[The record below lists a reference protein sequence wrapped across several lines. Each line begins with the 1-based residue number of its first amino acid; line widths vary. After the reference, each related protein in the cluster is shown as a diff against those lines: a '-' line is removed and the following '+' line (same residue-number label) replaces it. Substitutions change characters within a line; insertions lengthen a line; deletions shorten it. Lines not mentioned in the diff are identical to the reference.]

1 MIDGSG
7 CVHGSPVRC
16 RLAGAAAVVALA
28 LFLLLFAR
36 PTRAAEDAAAG
47 AAPPA
52 VSQATPAPATTPS
65 AAAELPATEGEP
77 WGSIE
82 VLGAEI
88 APGET
93 RELVLDATQS
103 YAGAAI
109 PTSVVVIRGTSRGS
123 TLCLTGGI
131 HGDELNGIEVVRQVV
146 GALDAARLAGMVIAV
161 PIVNVHGFQ
170 SSSRYLP
177 DRRDLNRYFPGHDQG
192 SSASRIAHAL
202 FASVIRHCSALVDL
216 HSGSFHRTNLPQIRG
231 DLLNRRV
238 EWLARGFGAEV
249 LVHNVGREGT
259 LRRAATDA
267 AVPAITYEAGE
278 PMRLQRHEIRRG
290 VRGIQNL
297 MAWLRMYAYD
307 RSGAEEPSIYY
318 RSHWLRANDGGILVS
333 DVEPGDRVES
343 GQQLGII
350 SDPVRKVR
358 SVIVA
363 PFRGRVIGMTLAP
376 MMIPGYA
383 AYYLGVESDW
393 EGSRD
398 HPGDEAGW
406 GPEHPEPYEE
416 ERPE

>member
-1 MIDGSG
+1 
-7 CVHGSPVRC
+7 
-16 RLAGAAAVVALA
+16 L
-28 LFLLLFAR
+28 
-36 PTRAAEDAAAG
+36 
-47 AAPPA
+47 
-52 VSQATPAPATTPS
+52 PAPDS
-65 AAAELPATEGEP
+65 GE
-77 WGSIE
+77 WGAVK
-82 VLGAEI
+82 VLGVNVT
-88 APGET
+88 PGST
-93 RELVLDATQS
+93 HELALDATQS

-109 PTSVVVIRGTSRGS
+109 PTSVVVIRGVSPGY

-146 GALDAARLAGMVIAV
+146 ASLDAGKLSGMVLAV

-177 DRRDLNRYFPGHDQG
+177 DRRDLNRYFPGHERG
-192 SSASRIAHAL
+192 SSASRIAHSM
-202 FASVIRHCSALVDL
+202 FESVVRQCSALVDL

-249 LVHNVGREGT
+249 LVHNAGREGT

-267 AVPAITYEAGE
+267 GVPAITYEAGE
-278 PMRLQRHEIRRG
+278 PMRFQRREIRRG

-297 MAWLRMYAYD
+297 MAWLRMYPFE
-307 RSGAEEPSIYY
+307 RSGEDEPSVYY

-333 DVEPGDRVES
+333 DVEPGDRVEP
-343 GQQLGII
+343 GQQLGTI

-358 SVIVA
+358 SVIVS

-393 EGSRD
+393 EGHPD
-398 HPGDEAGW
+398 HAGGDEAW
-406 GPEHPEPYEE
+406 GPERPEPYEE